1 MKDHWSTVDTFEST
15 ILQQLHEKFDVL
27 MESEDSMES
36 TIASLATV
44 DEHDAIIRTKIESVE
59 PYVIATI
66 PTLVKTGPSCVN
78 L

>member
-1 MKDHWSTVDTFEST
+1 
-15 ILQQLHEKFDVL
+15 